1 MRFYLPLK
9 LKNMKKKR
17 NIKNLSDLIGK
28 GINIQESPKS
38 AKNKEQKLFFDI
50 IGELCQI
57 EAKSQI
63 ISSAGINV
71 MEYEESFLKVIRVLL
86 EKYYGEFKSQI
97 IIWWVFESIDM
108 DGEVSA
114 LIDEDEKEHI
124 INTKEE
130 LYKFLKKYDEK

>member
-17 NIKNLSDLIGK
+17 KMKNLSDLIGK

>member
-1 MRFYLPLK
+1 
-9 LKNMKKKR
+9 MKKKR
-17 NIKNLSDLIGK
+17 KMKNLSDLIGK

-38 AKNKEQKLFFDI
+38 QKNKEQKLFFEI
-50 IGELCQI
+50 ITELCRI

-71 MEYEESFLKVIRVLL
+71 MEYEESFLRVIRVLL

-97 IIWWVFESIDM
+97 IMWWVFESIDIESG
-108 DGEVSA
+108 DVSA